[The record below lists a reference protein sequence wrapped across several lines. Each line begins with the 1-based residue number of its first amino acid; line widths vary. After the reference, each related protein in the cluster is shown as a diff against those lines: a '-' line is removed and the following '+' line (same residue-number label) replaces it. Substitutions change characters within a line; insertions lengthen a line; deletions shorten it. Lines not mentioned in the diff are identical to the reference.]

1 MATAADITRRIFQA
15 YNDRDLDGML
25 ASVNPDV
32 RITLPGGQLI
42 SGREEM
48 RAHEQQEWEGFPD
61 ARVEVRQVIDQGSMA
76 VAEYIWAAT
85 NTGPLNLPDGSTLPA
100 DVSLSFLRFR
110 QAEYLVVYLTD
121 VTERRRALAA
131 LQESEARL
139 QGIAANVP
147 GLVFRLERAQLDA
160 PVDFAFIS
168 EG

>member
-1 MATAADITRRIFQA
+1 MATAADITQRIFKA

-32 RITLPGGQLI
+32 RVPLPGGQLI

-61 ARVEVRQVIDQGSMA
+61 AHVEVRQVIDQGSMA

-100 DVSLSFLRFR
+100 TGKRIELPC
-110 QAEYLVVYLTD
+110 
-121 VTERRRALAA
+121 VTIVE
-131 LQESEARL
+131 
-139 QGIAANVP
+139 IND
-147 GLVFRLERAQLDA
+147 GLVTAERNYSDMM
-160 PVDFAFIS
+160 
-168 EG
+168 

>member
-32 RITLPGGQLI
+32 QITLPGGQLI

-76 VAEYIWAAT
+76 VGEYIWAAT

-100 DVSLSFLRFR
+100 TGKRIELPCVT
-110 QAEYLVVYLTD
+110 VVEVKD
-121 VTERRRALAA
+121 
-131 LQESEARL
+131 
-139 QGIAANVP
+139 
-147 GLVFRLERAQLDA
+147 GLVAAERSYWDMME
-160 PVDFAFIS
+160 AFQQM
-168 EG
+168 GLLPATATA

>member
-25 ASVNPDV
+25 ASVNPDI

-42 SGREEM
+42 RGREER

-61 ARVEVRQVIDQGSMA
+61 ARVEVRRVIDEGSMA

-100 DVSLSFLRFR
+100 TGKRIEVPCVT
-110 QAEYLVVYLTD
+110 VVEGKD
-121 VTERRRALAA
+121 
-131 LQESEARL
+131 
-139 QGIAANVP
+139 
-147 GLVFRLERAQLDA
+147 GLVAAERSYGARMEASQQMGLLPA
-160 PVDFAFIS
+160 TATA
-168 EG
+168 

>member
-42 SGREEM
+42 SGKEEM
-48 RAHEQQEWEGFPD
+48 SAHEQKEWEGFPD

-100 DVSLSFLRFR
+100 TGKRIELPC
-110 QAEYLVVYLTD
+110 
-121 VTERRRALAA
+121 VTVME
-131 LQESEARL
+131 
-139 QGIAANVP
+139 VKD
-147 GLVFRLERAQLDA
+147 GLVAAERSYWDMME
-160 PVDFAFIS
+160 AFQQM
-168 EG
+168 GLLPATATA